1 MALSI
6 KNPDTEQLARQVAE
20 ATGETITEAIQ
31 KSLQERM
38 KRIHRQ
44 RRQRHVEARLEDII
58 KRLRALP
65 VLDKRSA
72 DEIVGYD
79 EHGIPR

>member
-6 KNPDTEQLARQVAE
+6 KNAETEQLARQVAQ

-31 KSLQERM
+31 KALSERLERLH
-38 KRIHRQ
+38 KQRQ
-44 RRQRHVEARLEDII
+44 QRQTEARLEDII
-58 KRLRALP
+58 QRLRALP

-72 DEIVGYD
+72 DEIIGYD

>member
-6 KNPDTEQLARQVAE
+6 KNAETEKLARQVAQ

-31 KSLQERM
+31 KALSERLE
-38 KRIHRQ
+38 RQ
-44 RRQRHVEARLEDII
+44 HKQRQQRQTEARLEDII
-58 KRLRALP
+58 QRLRALP

-72 DEIVGYD
+72 DEIIGYD